1 MTRFCSASGRYAL
14 YLECQECDKKGQC
27 RKGVYGKK
35 NKNSK
40 DDTGARSTVQRRKE
54 ESTADT

>member
-1 MTRFCSASGRYAL
+1 MTSFCPVSGRYTL
-14 YLECQECDKKGQC
+14 YLECQECDKKAQC

-40 DDTGARSTVQRRKE
+40 DDTGARIIIQRRE
-54 ESTADT
+54 EEGTADT